1 MFGIGGIQPFAPSA
15 GERQAVAPVPW
26 LPDAPRGSAVWRSKA
41 GVLSA
46 AWAAATSGDTWSLW
60 VNVSVP
66 SASVGA
72 DVHVMLPAATNPSA
86 VCAWECGMAG
96 LPPSYASH
104 WVSFDEGGGHQEM
117 TAIAPPPIAPS
128 ESVGDGCTPLWK
140 AGKPAGSVAG
150 VQGVEWLPSRPGH
163 TMFPALSVA
172 ATNGDFAVFAK
183 AC

>member
-1 MFGIGGIQPFAPSA
+1 
-15 GERQAVAPVPW
+15 
-26 LPDAPRGSAVWRSKA
+26 
-41 GVLSA
+41 
-46 AWAAATSGDTWSLW
+46 
-60 VNVSVP
+60 
-66 SASVGA
+66 
-72 DVHVMLPAATNPSA
+72 
-86 VCAWECGMAG
+86 MAG

-128 ESVGDGCTPLWK
+128 ESVGGGCTPLWK
-140 AGKPAGSVAG
+140 AGKPAGIVAG